1 MLKTRLK
8 DLGQEETYPL
18 FQDFEKMVLE
28 KNKVMNLTA
37 ITDPEEFEIK
47 HFLDS
52 LSLMDLEEVRGAKR
66 ILDLGTGPG
75 FPGIPLRIVSKADQV
90 DLMDSLNK
98 RVVFLNEAIS
108 ALGLDHCRAIHGRAE
123 EMGNKEEYREKY
135 DLVVSRA
142 VANLATL
149 AEYCLAF
156 VEPGGYMVAMKGP
169 GIEEEVAQGE
179 LAIEEMGGRLVN
191 ILSVDL
197 GEDLDHNLVLIEKLK
212 KTPKG
217 YPRAG
222 GKPRK
227 NPLGQ

>member
-98 RVVFLNEAIS
+98 RVVFLNEAIKD
-108 ALGLDHCRAIHGRAE
+108 LGLENCKAIHGRAE

-156 VEPGGYMVAMKGP
+156 VGPGGYMVAMKGP

-197 GEDLDHNLVLIEKLK
+197 GEDLDHNLALIEKLK

-227 NPLGQ
+227 SPLGQ